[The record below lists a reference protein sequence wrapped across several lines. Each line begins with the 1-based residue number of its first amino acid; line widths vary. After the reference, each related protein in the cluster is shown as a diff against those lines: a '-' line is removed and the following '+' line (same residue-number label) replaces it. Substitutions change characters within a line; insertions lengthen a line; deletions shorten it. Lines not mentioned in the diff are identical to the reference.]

1 MGGRYFSPFSSCQT
15 GGSGIFFALPAT
27 AMKLLKLPVQSR
39 DKSGRGPAR
48 RLRASGQIP
57 AVIYG
62 KSGVRHLTV
71 KEPEFRLLMRAVA
84 GTTALVEIS
93 DQTGAATLSLL
104 QEIQRDARTDHF
116 VHIDL
121 REVSANE
128 PMRVGVPVRVT
139 GESVG
144 VKLESGIIEISRHEI
159 FVKCLPKDLPD
170 IITVDVTELH
180 AGHSIHVSD
189 LKPIPGITFIDRAEE
204 VVVACVV
211 PKVEEEPVAAEAV
224 PAEGEAAATADGAA
238 PAEGDAAKAG
248 DAKGAPAAGAKG
260 APAAGAK
267 GAAPAAGAKGAA
279 PAAGGK
285 GAPAAAPAKG
295 AAPAKPAG
303 KK

>member
-1 MGGRYFSPFSSCQT
+1 
-15 GGSGIFFALPAT
+15 
-27 AMKLLKLPVQSR
+27 MKLLKLPVHPR
-39 DKSGRGPAR
+39 GKTGRGPAR
-48 RLRASGQIP
+48 RLRASSEIP

-84 GTTALVEIS
+84 GTAALVEIS
-93 DQTGAATLSLL
+93 DQAGTATLSLL
-104 QEIQRDARTDHF
+104 QEVQRDARTDHF

-121 REVSANE
+121 REVTANE
-128 PMRVGVPVRVT
+128 PMRASVPVRVF

-144 VKLESGIIEISRHEI
+144 VKLESGIIEVSRHDL

-170 IITVDVTELH
+170 IISIDVTELH

-189 LKPIPGITFIDRAEE
+189 LKPIPGVTFADRAEE

-224 PAEGEAAATADGAA
+224 PVEGEAAATAEGATPAEGEAAKPGDAKAAGAKGAA
-238 PAEGDAAKAG
+238 PAAG
-248 DAKGAPAAGAKG
+248 AKGAAPAAGAKG

-267 GAAPAAGAKGAA
+267 GAAPAAGAKGA
-279 PAAGGK
+279 
-285 GAPAAAPAKG
+285 PAAAPAKG
-295 AAPAKPAG
+295 APAGKPAG

>member
-1 MGGRYFSPFSSCQT
+1 
-15 GGSGIFFALPAT
+15 
-27 AMKLLKLPVQSR
+27 MKLLKLPVHPR
-39 DKSGRGPAR
+39 DKTGRGPAR
-48 RLRASGQIP
+48 RLRASNEIP

-62 KSGVRHLTV
+62 KSGPRHLTI

-84 GTTALVEIS
+84 GTAALVEIT

-104 QEIQRDARTDHF
+104 QEVQRDARTDHF

-128 PMRVGVPVRVT
+128 PMRAGVPVRVF

-144 VKLESGIIEISRHEI
+144 VKLESGIIEISRHEL
-159 FVKCLPKDLPD
+159 FVRCLPKDLPD
-170 IITVDVTELH
+170 IISVDVAELH
-180 AGHSIHVSD
+180 AGQSIHVSD
-189 LKPIPGITFIDRAEE
+189 LKPIPGVTFADRAEE

-211 PKVEEEPVAAEAV
+211 PKVEEEPVAAAAV
-224 PAEGEAAATADGAA
+224 PAEGEAAATAEGAA
-238 PAEGDAAKAG
+238 PADGAAAAKPG
-248 DAKGAPAAGAKG
+248 DAK

-279 PAAGGK
+279 PAAGAK
-285 GAPAAAPAKG
+285 GAAPAAPAKG
-295 AAPAKPAG
+295 APAAKPAG

>member
-1 MGGRYFSPFSSCQT
+1 
-15 GGSGIFFALPAT
+15 
-27 AMKLLKLPVQSR
+27 MKLLKLPVHSR

-93 DQTGAATLSLL
+93 DQSGAATLSLL

-139 GESVG
+139 GESIG
-144 VKLESGIIEISRHEI
+144 VKLESGIIEISRHEL
-159 FVKCLPKDLPD
+159 FVRCLPKDLPD
-170 IITVDVTELH
+170 IILVDVTELH

-189 LKPIPGITFIDRAEE
+189 LKPIPGVTYIDRADE
-204 VVVACVV
+204 VVAACVV
-211 PKVEEEPVAAEAV
+211 PKVEEEPVAADAAAPV
-224 PAEGEAAATADGAA
+224 EGEAAAGAEGAA
-238 PAEGDAAKAG
+238 PAEGDSAKAG
-248 DAKGAPAAGAKG
+248 DAKGAPAAGGKG

-267 GAAPAAGAKGAA
+267 GAAPAAGAKGA
-279 PAAGGK
+279 PAAGAK

>member
-1 MGGRYFSPFSSCQT
+1 
-15 GGSGIFFALPAT
+15 
-27 AMKLLKLPVQSR
+27 MKLLKLPVQAR
-39 DKSGRGPAR
+39 DKSGRGPSR
-48 RLRASGQIP
+48 RLRSSGQIP

-104 QEIQRDARTDHF
+104 HDIQRDARTDHF

-144 VKLESGIIEISRHEI
+144 VKLESGVIEISRHEL

-170 IITVDVTELH
+170 IIMVDVTELH

-189 LKPIPGITFIDRAEE
+189 LKPISGVTYADHAEE

-211 PKVEEEPVAAEAV
+211 PTVEEEPVAAEAV
-224 PAEGEAAATADGAA
+224 AAEGAAAATAEGAA
-238 PAEGDAAKAG
+238 PAEGEAAKAG

-260 APAAGAK
+260 AAPAAK
-267 GAAPAAGAKGAA
+267 GAAPAAGAKGA
-279 PAAGGK
+279 PAAAAK
-285 GAPAAAPAKG
+285 GAPAAKG
-295 AAPAKPAG
+295 AAPAAKPAAKPAG

>member
-1 MGGRYFSPFSSCQT
+1 
-15 GGSGIFFALPAT
+15 
-27 AMKLLKLPVQSR
+27 MKLLKLPVHAR
-39 DKSGRGPAR
+39 DKSGRGPSR
-48 RLRASGQIP
+48 RLRSSGQIP

-93 DQTGAATLSLL
+93 DQSGTATLSLL
-104 QEIQRDARTDHF
+104 QDIQRDARTDHF
-116 VHIDL
+116 IHIDL

-144 VKLESGIIEISRHEI
+144 VKLESGIIEISRHEL

-170 IITVDVTELH
+170 IILVDVTELH

-189 LKPIPGITFIDRAEE
+189 LKPIPGVTYADHGEE

-211 PKVEEEPVAAEAV
+211 PTVEEEPVAAEAA
-224 PAEGEAAATADGAA
+224 PAEGAAAATAEGTA

-248 DAKGAPAAGAKG
+248 DAKG

-279 PAAGGK
+279 PAAGAK

>member
-1 MGGRYFSPFSSCQT
+1 
-15 GGSGIFFALPAT
+15 
-27 AMKLLKLPVQSR
+27 MKLLKLPVHPR
-39 DKSGRGPAR
+39 GKTGRGPAR
-48 RLRASGQIP
+48 RLRASSEIP

-84 GTTALVEIS
+84 GTAALVEIS
-93 DQTGAATLSLL
+93 DQAGTATLSLL
-104 QEIQRDARTDHF
+104 QEVQRDARTDHF

-121 REVSANE
+121 REVSATE
-128 PMRVGVPVRVT
+128 PMRAGVPVRVF

-144 VKLESGIIEISRHEI
+144 VKLESGIIEVSRHEL

-170 IITVDVTELH
+170 IILVDVAELH
-180 AGHSIHVSD
+180 AGQSIHVSD
-189 LKPIPGITFIDRAEE
+189 LKPIPGVTFADRAEE

-224 PAEGEAAATADGAA
+224 PVEGEAGATAEGATPAEGEAAK
-238 PAEGDAAKAG
+238 PGDPKA
-248 DAKGAPAAGAKG
+248 AAGAKG
-260 APAAGAK
+260 AAPAAGAK

-285 GAPAAAPAKG
+285 GAAPAAPAAKGAPAKG
-295 AAPAKPAG
+295 APAGKPAG